1 MDKVD
6 LKKAL
11 DSYQGRRGEF
21 RVLDVPPHD
30 YLMVDGQGDPN
41 TSAAFAQA
49 IEALYPVAYKLKFGS
64 TSEHGRDYVVP
75 PLEGLW
81 WADDPSTFVTGG
93 DRAGWLWTL
102 LLMVP
107 DWLGASEVDAAITK
121 AGAKNP
127 PARLGDVRLETLD
140 EGRCVQTL
148 HLGPF
153 ADEGPVLARM
163 HNEVIPAQGLAMSG
177 RHHEIYF
184 SDFRKVAPEKLRTLL
199 RQPVTPAD

>member
-64 TSEHGRDYVVP
+64 TLEHGRDYVVP

-107 DWLGASEVDAAITK
+107 DWLGAAEVDAAIAK

>member
-64 TSEHGRDYVVP
+64 KSEHGRDYVVP

-81 WADDPSTFVTGG
+81 WADDPSTFVTGS

-107 DWLGASEVDAAITK
+107 DWLGASEVDAAIAK

-153 ADEGPVLARM
+153 AYEGPVLARM

>member
-64 TSEHGRDYVVP
+64 KSEHGRDYVVP

-107 DWLGASEVDAAITK
+107 DWLGASEVDAAIAK